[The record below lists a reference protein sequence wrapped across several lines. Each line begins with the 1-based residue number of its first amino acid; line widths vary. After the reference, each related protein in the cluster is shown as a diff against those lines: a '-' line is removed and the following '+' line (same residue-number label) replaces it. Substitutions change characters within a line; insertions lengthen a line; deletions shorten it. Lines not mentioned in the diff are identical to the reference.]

1 MSGKKDKSDGYVRLD
16 MPGGWATDSID
27 AFTAEGRTPLQNEAF
42 NYLSRLL
49 NWRQGNKAISDG
61 STKHFLPMNRLYVYE
76 RKAENRRVVVILNG
90 TDGELADVDMSRY
103 AEIFRPGDKF
113 RDVMTGEELTIG
125 EKMTFAPR
133 ATLILE

>member
-1 MSGKKDKSDGYVRLD
+1 RSRKSFLH
-16 MPGGWATDSID
+16 SC
-27 AFTAEGRTPLQNEAF
+27 
-42 NYLSRLL
+42 
-49 NWRQGNKAISDG
+49 
-61 STKHFLPMNRLYVYE
+61 KHFLPMNRLYVYE

>member
-1 MSGKKDKSDGYVRLD
+1 
-16 MPGGWATDSID
+16 
-27 AFTAEGRTPLQNEAF
+27 
-42 NYLSRLL
+42 
-49 NWRQGNKAISDG
+49 
-61 STKHFLPMNRLYVYE
+61 MNRLYVYE
-76 RKAENRRVVVILNG
+76 RKAENRRVGVILNG

-103 AEIFRPGDKF
+103 VEIFRPGDKF

>member
-1 MSGKKDKSDGYVRLD
+1 MGSEMCIRDR
-16 MPGGWATDSID
+16 
-27 AFTAEGRTPLQNEAF
+27 FTAEGRTPLQNEAF